1 MMLERA
7 EIRKARIRTERL
19 RWQKVDA
26 LAKAIRHRSYRV
38 RNADIAEAL
47 IRETL
52 MLRPNKRNENA

>member
-7 EIRKARIRTERL
+7 EIRKARIRVERL

-38 RNADIAEAL
+38 RNEDIAEAL
-47 IRETL
+47 IRESL
-52 MLRPNKRNENA
+52 MLQSKRRNNA